1 MASYDTLEDKAG
13 YLGTRIKTG
22 VPSQAYKDNYDR
34 IFRANEMNETDEL
47 IENKN
52 IIHKLKTQ
60 SGSNHG

>member
-1 MASYDTLEDKAG
+1 MANYDTLEDKAG

-22 VPSQAYKDNYDR
+22 VPSKAYKDNYDR
-34 IFRANEMNETDEL
+34 IFRNEQMNETAEL

-60 SGSNHG
+60 GGNHG